1 MPKQPTLAPRGREL
15 LQESRG
21 HRREGREV
29 PAQDYAVPKAAVRF
43 ATEPQRLHRVAFEAD
58 PYEESPRSLNEA
70 LAVHPDDPETL
81 GRLAESCLCQGEL
94 EQALGH
100 FRRIAE
106 LCPQSAPAVTRLALM
121 EERLGDLPAATKSY
135 RRALALD
142 PGSPRAHCQL
152 AIVLRQ
158 LDGLPEALRL
168 SERAV
173 ALEPGRFE
181 SYNTLGIV
189 LTDMRNLVAATEAFR
204 HSFALRPDSALTAV
218 DLGYFFVKCGD
229 IAAAAESY
237 RWAAKLDPNLCVAH
251 LRLGTALTQLG
262 DRAGAWKCYQRAQAL
277 SPNSTEVITYM
288 GLLHL
293 AEDNF
298 RMGWGEY
305 EYRESA
311 LRARRRFAQPQ
322 WRGEP
327 LEGDPICLHAEQ
339 GLGDALQCVRYVP
352 LVAARGG
359 QVPLGVHK
367 RLHRLLAKTEGALQ
381 VISGDEIPPEFRWHC
396 PLLSLPFAFATDF
409 DTIPA
414 GIPYVYADPSLVE
427 AWRQRLRGNSFRIG
441 LAWAGNPNY
450 PHELWRSI
458 PLQQLALLTS
468 IEGTTFYSLQLG
480 PPARQVLELGPRVRI
495 VDLQAEQKDFADTAA
510 IVADL
515 DLVISIDTAVAHL
528 AGAMG
533 KPVWILLNNSP
544 DWRWMLE
551 REDSPWYPTARLFRQ
566 STFGN
571 WQDVVAQVD
580 RQLRQLVAKTA
591 MYKPRTR
598 T

>member
-1 MPKQPTLAPRGREL
+1 MPKQPTLAPRGRKLFE
-15 LQESRG
+15 ECRG
-21 HRREGREV
+21 GRRTGREA
-29 PAQDYAVPKAAVRF
+29 PTESCTIPKAAVWC
-43 ATEPQRLHRVAFEAD
+43 AAEPHGRDRLAFEAD
-58 PYEESPRSLNEA
+58 PDREFPRSLSEA
-70 LAVHPDDPETL
+70 LALHPDDPETL
-81 GRLAESCLCQGEL
+81 GRLAESCLSQGKL
-94 EQALGH
+94 EQALVH
-100 FRRIAE
+100 YRRVTE
-106 LCPQSAPAVTRLALM
+106 LCPQSAPAHTHCALM
-121 EERLGDLPAATKSY
+121 EERLGDLPTAAKSY

-142 PGSPRAHCQL
+142 PGSPQAHCQL

-158 LDGLPEALRL
+158 LDELPEALRL
-168 SERAV
+168 AERAV

-181 SYNTLGIV
+181 SYNTLAIV
-189 LTDMRNLVAATEAFR
+189 LADMKKPLASAEAFR
-204 HSFALRPDSALTAV
+204 RSFALKPDSVLTAV

-277 SPNSTEVITYM
+277 SPNSSEIITYM

-293 AEDNF
+293 AEGNF
-298 RMGWGEY
+298 RRGWGEY

-311 LRARRRFAQPQ
+311 LRARGRFAQPQ

-327 LEGDPICLHAEQ
+327 LEGNPIFLYAEQ

-359 QVPLGVHK
+359 QVILGVHK

-427 AWRQRLRGNSFRIG
+427 AWRQRLRGKSFRIG

-480 PPARQVLELGPRVRI
+480 APARQALELGPRVRI

-510 IVADL
+510 IVANL

-566 STFGN
+566 SMFGN
-571 WQDVVAQVD
+571 WQDVVAQVE
-580 RQLRQLVAKTA
+580 RELRELVANTA
-591 MYKPRTR
+591 MYKPGIRT
-598 T
+598 